1 MKKRALVAG
10 GGRFPGFQLCKQL
23 LDKGYQVVCLDDF
36 QSMEPGIEADV
47 IEHLSAYKHCILLEQ
62 KMTDPI
68 KAHVDQIYNLTDTAT
83 PTHYQANPLETMRQS
98 MEVTNNLLKL
108 AVAQNARVLHASMS
122 NIYSEFQQ
130 LDSSHQLD
138 PIHPLIC
145 QKEAQRSSEAL
156 CSDYRR
162 LHNLDIRVMRITNA
176 FGPHLP
182 LDKGLLLPD
191 IIVKA
196 LMNQPI
202 NLCNNAG
209 KPCSFS
215 YVDDLVSALQ
225 RTLNSSLPSE
235 WVKCGK
241 TFELSISEL
250 AHKVVE
256 LTQSSSPINFA
267 VHHNNTTSRERALN
281 IQRSWPQKM
290 QLEQGLMKTI
300 DYVEQQLH
308 SNTLLENA
316 ISFAHTKRYP
326 FAVHGGY

>member
-23 LDKGYQVVCLDDF
+23 LDNGYQVVCLDDLNNI
-36 QSMEPGIEADV
+36 EPDV
-47 IEHLSAYKHCILLEQ
+47 IEHLSAYKHCTLAEQ
-62 KMTDPI
+62 TLTEPVKV
-68 KAHVDQIYNLTDTAT
+68 HVDQIYNLTDTTT

-98 MEVTNNLLKL
+98 IEVTNNLLKL
-108 AVAQNARVLHASMS
+108 AVTQNARVLHASMS

-130 LDSSHQLD
+130 LDTAHKLD
-138 PIHPLIC
+138 PIHPIIC
-145 QKEAQRSSEAL
+145 QKEAQRSSETL
-156 CSDYRR
+156 CADYRR
-162 LHNLDIRVMRITNA
+162 LHNLDIRIVRIANA
-176 FGPHLP
+176 FGPYLP

-202 NLCNNAG
+202 NLCSNAG

-225 RTLNSSLPSE
+225 RTINSSSPRGLIE
-235 WVKCGK
+235 CGK
-241 TFELSISEL
+241 TFELSINEL
-250 AHKVVE
+250 VHKVVE

-267 VHHNNTTSRERALN
+267 AHHNSTTSRERPLN

-316 ISFAHTKRYP
+316 ISFAHTRRYP